1 MKYHIL
7 IEFEA
12 DALPPDFTDQIA
24 GRVYGMACVKKGEVI
39 ATITPPP
46 VPNIGWQPIET
57 APEHQQILLYF
68 PSGIKQKVL
77 FGSIHESKV
86 KITGL
91 SFMEGQMPIP
101 TLWCQIPEAPQ

>member
-46 VPNIGWQPIET
+46 VPNIGWQPIEI
-57 APEHQQILLYF
+57 APKSE
-68 PSGIKQKVL
+68 KVL
-77 FGSIHESKV
+77 LWATKHNPHAFIGCWDEYDVHNQPR
-86 KITGL
+86 ITHW
-91 SFMEGQMPIP
+91 MPLP
-101 TLWCQIPEAPQ
+101 KEPQ